1 MSSKSESA
9 SPVRMV
15 AIIAAAIALIVSSI
29 LPQVARAQ
37 GPEAVAAGAAVAGVV
52 IEAIG
57 GLATWI
63 GNQSDDCYVAALG
76 AAWGKDCNLNKEE
89 CTDTGYSY
97 ASCSATGD
105 NGCAHGYGQGFASEG
120 ALGSWSSCEIKPYAS
135 AWTKSLHLT
144 DDKHN
149 GRGWGKA
156 GVDGTSKCSEE
167 VTPDASRRLS
177 PFAAPVGLKAT
188 TLPITIVAHIKVDT
202 LTLSARAAGF
212 SQARVNLSVKIDGG
226 LVWSGSANL
235 DQTGAVSLGGALAGV
250 PYVSWL
256 DPATGRWEARILGYN
271 VDYVV
276 GTFGGT
282 ASPGLQAAAE
292 RDVHVELDGDT
303 EANAEA
309 SNAGGIPTY
318 VTVSTPSLHAV
329 DALGEPVL
337 KSQRVQIL
345 TPLTVM
351 YAPSLFGVAMT
362 DLQLFDPQSGLSVGV
377 LDFERYPQFVPG
389 TRVMVRGTVTHH
401 EGRTVLCDTEIQP
414 VGQNGPLPPAI
425 PMPIA
430 ALLGNAEQREGSL
443 VTINGA
449 QIVGGAWPLPGEG
462 ALLQVTDPSGALID
476 LEIDADTDIDGSL
489 PPVGPFQLVG
499 FLGQYDPNGQQ
510 EPPSERG
517 GLVTKAGGPGYFEG
531 YRIRPRWS
539 ADIIGS
545 TAGAGEPV
553 RPTGNRAFELQQ
565 NQPNPFNPVTQI
577 SFRLHQAGPA
587 RLRIFSIDGRLVRTL
602 LDGSLAAGE
611 QMTAWDG
618 RDDGGRALPSGLYLY
633 AFEAEGQR
641 ETRKML
647 MTK

>member
-15 AIIAAAIALIVSSI
+15 AIIAAAIALILSSA
-29 LPQVARAQ
+29 LPQMARAQ

-57 GLATWI
+57 GLSTWV
-63 GNQSDDCYVAALG
+63 GQQSNDCYVAGLG

-89 CTDTGYSY
+89 CTDTGYTY
-97 ASCSATGD
+97 ASCWAKGD
-105 NGCAHGYGQGFASEG
+105 NGCAHGYGQGWASEG
-120 ALGSWSSCEIKPYAS
+120 ALGSWSSCEIKPFAS
-135 AWTKSLHLT
+135 AWAKPLHTT
-144 DDKHN
+144 DDTHSA
-149 GRGWGKA
+149 RGWGKA

-167 VTPDASRRLS
+167 VTPAPSGRLT
-177 PFAAPVGLKAT
+177 PFAAVGLRAT

-202 LTLSARAAGF
+202 LTLSARAFGN

-226 LVWSGSANL
+226 QVWSGSANL

-282 ASPGLQAAAE
+282 ASPGAGLAAE
-292 RDVHVELDGDT
+292 RDVRVEVEGDS
-303 EANAEA
+303 EANADI
-309 SNAGGIPTY
+309 SSTGSTPTFM
-318 VTVSTPSLHAV
+318 TVSVPSLHV
-329 DALGEPVL
+329 VNPLGEPML
-337 KSQRVQIL
+337 ESQRVQIL

-351 YAPSLFGVAMT
+351 YAPAHFGVAMT
-362 DLQLFDPQSGLSVGV
+362 DLQLFDPQSSLSVGV
-377 LDFERYPQFVPG
+377 LDFAHYPQFVPG

-401 EGRTVLCDTEIQP
+401 EGRTVLCDTELQP
-414 VGQNGPLPPAI
+414 VGQNGPLPPAF

-443 VTINGA
+443 VTITGA

-462 ALLQVTDPSGALID
+462 ALLQVTDPSGAVID
-476 LEIDADTDIDGSL
+476 LELDADTDIDGSP

-587 RLRIFSIDGRLVRTL
+587 RLRVFSIDGRLVRTL

-611 QMTAWDG
+611 QMTTWDG
-618 RDDGGRALPSGLYLY
+618 RDDVGRALPSGLYLY
-633 AFEAEGQR
+633 AFEAAGQR